1 MEGESVHELAVTRD
15 IVKVVERNARAQG
28 ASRVLRVRLVVGKMR
43 NFEREWVQKYFDRFA
58 KGTVAEG
65 AQLEIDY
72 VPIVFYCN
80 ACGATFQMKFGT
92 LQRLVC
98 TECGSDDYNMITG
111 GELLIKEMEIA

>member
-1 MEGESVHELAVTRD
+1 MHELAVTRN
-15 IVKVVERNARAQG
+15 IVDVVVRNAQAQG
-28 ASRVLRVRLVVGKMR
+28 ATRVVRVRLIVGKMR
-43 NFEREWVQKYFDRFA
+43 NFERNWAQNYFDRFA
-58 KGTVAEG
+58 KDTVAEG

-80 ACGATFQMKFGT
+80 ACGATFQIQMGT
-92 LQRLVC
+92 GQRMHC